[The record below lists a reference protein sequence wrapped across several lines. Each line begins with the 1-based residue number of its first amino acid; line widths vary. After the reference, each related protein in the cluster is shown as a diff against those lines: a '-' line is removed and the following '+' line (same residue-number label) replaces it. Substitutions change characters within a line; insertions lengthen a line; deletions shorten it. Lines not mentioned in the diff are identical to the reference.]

1 MGGYMNVSVK
11 SLEYRKRQ
19 KILLTDRSSELF
31 YVKTNLLCFKKMIF
45 ILRYNFL

>member
-19 KILLTDRSSELF
+19 KILQADRSFELF
-31 YVKTNLLCFKKMIF
+31 YVKSREIHFALK
-45 ILRYNFL
+45 R

>member
-19 KILLTDRSSELF
+19 KILQADRSFELLSQDKF
-31 YVKTNLLCFKKMIF
+31 TLL
-45 ILRYNFL
+45 